1 MAYHKFNLLLHDNM
15 HISRQITVKQ
25 YIILILCVKHVFVYL
40 YLRCH
45 LLILSLFTL
54 YYSVKYCSFVHMKW
68 NVVLYGL
75 LFSGLGVFSYLLLAN
90 YSELPPQVSDILYS
104 KGAFIF
110 FISAFNILG
119 YSTLRLSSWLNNQ
132 YALNLRKRWKIITIY
147 IAVTLL
153 FFLLNYSLLIIG
165 KLLVGSYNIFIFP
178 NGGWRI
184 LILVWLVELV
194 IVGLLL
200 SNRSIQNTLKLQQE
214 AAELQKENNTAR
226 YAALQNQLN
235 PHFLFNSLNTLIAE
249 IEYNPSN
256 AVRFTKHLSSVYRY
270 VLQSQDKT
278 LVPLNEELDFMKSY
292 LFLHEVRLGN
302 CISCECLVPDDY
314 SDAMLPPLTLQL
326 LVENVIK
333 HNSITSGKPM
343 RIHIDIENNY
353 LIVSNPIQPKKSNA
367 SS

>member
-1 MAYHKFNLLLHDNM
+1 MPLFFQESQYAFLPLPTLQPFRPVLQILVTLFHLQKLCCAYPITFQIVSVNRQLVNSK
-15 HISRQITVKQ
+15 ISTHFVAFQS
-25 YIILILCVKHVFVYL
+25 YIIIH
-40 YLRCH
+40 
-45 LLILSLFTL
+45 
-54 YYSVKYCSFVHMKW
+54 
-68 NVVLYGL
+68 
-75 LFSGLGVFSYLLLAN
+75 
-90 YSELPPQVSDILYS
+90 
-104 KGAFIF
+104 
-110 FISAFNILG
+110 
-119 YSTLRLSSWLNNQ
+119 
-132 YALNLRKRWKIITIY
+132 
-147 IAVTLL
+147 
-153 FFLLNYSLLIIG
+153 
-165 KLLVGSYNIFIFP
+165 
-178 NGGWRI
+178 
-184 LILVWLVELV
+184 
-194 IVGLLL
+194 

-353 LIVSNPIQPKKSNA
+353 LIVSNPIQPKKSND
-367 SS
+367 SSSGVGLNNLSNRCKLMLGEEIIVIKENNSFTVKVPLGYE

>member
-1 MAYHKFNLLLHDNM
+1 MVWVKRKWFQKTIELEFLQIVNNVILFQ
-15 HISRQITVKQ
+15 ISKRELNKQ
-25 YIILILCVKHVFVYL
+25 
-40 YLRCH
+40 
-45 LLILSLFTL
+45 
-54 YYSVKYCSFVHMKW
+54 
-68 NVVLYGL
+68 
-75 LFSGLGVFSYLLLAN
+75 
-90 YSELPPQVSDILYS
+90 
-104 KGAFIF
+104 
-110 FISAFNILG
+110 
-119 YSTLRLSSWLNNQ
+119 
-132 YALNLRKRWKIITIY
+132 
-147 IAVTLL
+147 
-153 FFLLNYSLLIIG
+153 
-165 KLLVGSYNIFIFP
+165 
-178 NGGWRI
+178 
-184 LILVWLVELV
+184 VELT
-194 IVGLLL
+194 
-200 SNRSIQNTLKLQQE
+200 SQ
-214 AAELQKENNTAR
+214 AELK
-226 YAALQNQLN
+226 ALQFQVN

-353 LIVSNPIQPKKSNA
+353 LIVSNPIQPKKSND
-367 SS
+367 SSSGVGLNNLSNRCKLMLGEEIIVIKENNSFTVKVPLGYE